1 MAFTCGKSS
10 GSGGRNSVQC
20 WLHNGLLGA
29 LGTAW
34 SFLGLFFCLYN
45 GTSSQVLSTP
55 PYSSNRYNPQSFL
68 RDSKASFSGERPI
81 FRTIKMSSHY
91 LRKWVT
97 TRDRIELS
105 AASHIRTVESGGQQS
120 IHCIHIPGTFQRGAT
135 PEIRGPAI

>member
-34 SFLGLFFCLYN
+34 SFLGPFFCLYN
-45 GTSSQVLSTP
+45 GMSSQVLSTP

-105 AASHIRTVESGGQQS
+105 LSSLPHQDSGVRWAAEHSLHTYTWIL
-120 IHCIHIPGTFQRGAT
+120 
-135 PEIRGPAI
+135 PERSDS